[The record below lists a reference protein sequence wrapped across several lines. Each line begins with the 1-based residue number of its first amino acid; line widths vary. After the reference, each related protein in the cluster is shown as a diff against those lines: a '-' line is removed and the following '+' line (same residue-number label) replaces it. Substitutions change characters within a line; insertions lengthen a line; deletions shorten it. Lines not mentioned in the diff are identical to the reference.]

1 MKLEH
6 DYGHTCYFSGGIEKL
21 LMMDTSWDMVKLC
34 KDAEQQLPN
43 DNIETS
49 YIIGDEEYLPV
60 KEKYV
65 QLWCCP

>member
-1 MKLEH
+1 
-6 DYGHTCYFSGGIEKL
+6 
-21 LMMDTSWDMVKLC
+21 MMDTSWDMVKLC
-34 KDAEQQLPN
+34 KDAEQQMPT

-65 QLWCCP
+65 

>member
-6 DYGHTCYFSGGIEKL
+6 DYGHNSCFSGGIEKL
-21 LMMDTSWDMVKLC
+21 LMMDASCDMVKLC
-34 KDAEQQLPN
+34 KDAEQQTPN

-65 QLWCCP
+65 

>member
-1 MKLEH
+1 
-6 DYGHTCYFSGGIEKL
+6 
-21 LMMDTSWDMVKLC
+21 MMDTSCDMVKLC
-34 KDAEQQLPN
+34 KDAEQQTPN

-65 QLWCCP
+65 